1 MKFCTVLFL
10 LFIWGCN
17 SSNTETS
24 PKSEVI
30 IELEETDGFNIDS
43 TQVVEYGGDNYH
55 AFSYRWGN
63 ISKSGFLK
71 TEGARVWR
79 IWSTDQ
85 KKPDL
90 WFDLDAEPYDTI
102 WDNYGPMVQFC
113 GSINDIHYFYEEFLS
128 FNDVGKEQL
137 VWAVKGKD
145 AFQVEIGRFSIDSCG
160 RASVNSPTDSSF
172 FDDDA
177 LRLFN
182 NRRPKII
189 ADVKGIDR
197 MARLIRPDWILEY
210 GGIGDSVRPQI
221 DIQPYLNSERETWN
235 ISTCLYL
242 RGDSIFLDLD
252 GEMIAFLFDEEKTQS
267 WR

>member
-1 MKFCTVLFL
+1 MRSWSA
-10 LFIWGCN
+10 LFILLLWGCN
-17 SSNTETS
+17 SSNPGTS
-24 PKSEVI
+24 SNSEVI
-30 IELEETDGFNIDS
+30 IELLETDGFKIDS
-43 TQVVEYGGDNYH
+43 NQVVEYGGDNYH
-55 AFSYRWGN
+55 AFSYRWGA
-63 ISKSGFLK
+63 IFKSGFLK
-71 TEGARVWR
+71 RERSRVWR
-79 IWSTDQ
+79 IWGTDQ
-85 KKPDL
+85 KKNDL

-128 FNDVGKEQL
+128 FNDLGKDQL
-137 VWAVKGKD
+137 VWGVKGKD
-145 AFQVEIGRFSIDSCG
+145 AFQCEIGQLSIDSCG
-160 RASVNSPTDSSF
+160 RASIISPTDSSF

-182 NRRPKII
+182 DRRPKFI
-189 ADVKGIDR
+189 AAINGSDR

-252 GEMIAFLFDEEKTQS
+252 GEMIAFLFDEKRVQS